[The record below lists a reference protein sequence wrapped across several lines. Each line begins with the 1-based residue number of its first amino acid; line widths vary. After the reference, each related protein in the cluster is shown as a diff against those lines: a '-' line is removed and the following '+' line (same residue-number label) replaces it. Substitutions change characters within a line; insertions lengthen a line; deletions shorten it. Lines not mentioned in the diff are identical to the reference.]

1 MNLKCRSDMK
11 TKNYPRALMPQIK
24 KSNLKEAPHPYKK
37 MNMLVR
43 RIKPSQSERIPE
55 LHNKARSMYRKLIV
69 RPIIVD
75 RDNYI
80 VNGHHRY
87 DVAQELGMK
96 KVKVIKVFVTLEELM
111 EYYEKTI

>member
-1 MNLKCRSDMK
+1 M
-11 TKNYPRALMPQIK
+11 TKNYRREQLPQIRK
-24 KSNLKEAPHPYKK
+24 ANLKEAPHPYKK

-43 RIKPSQSERIPE
+43 RIKPSQSERVPE
-55 LHNKARSMYRKLIV
+55 LHDKARSMYRKIVV

-75 RDNYI
+75 KDNYI

-87 DVAQELGMK
+87 DVAKELGMK

-111 EYYEKTI
+111 KYYEKII

>member
-1 MNLKCRSDMK
+1 M
-11 TKNYPRALMPQIK
+11 TKNYRREQLPQIRK
-24 KSNLKEAPHPYKK
+24 ANLKEAPHPYKK

-43 RIKPSQSERIPE
+43 RIKPSQSERVPE
-55 LHNKARSMYRKLIV
+55 LHDKARSMYRKIVV

-75 RDNYI
+75 KDNYI

-87 DVAQELGMK
+87 DVAKELGMK

-111 EYYEKTI
+111 EYYEKII

>member
-1 MNLKCRSDMK
+1 M
-11 TKNYPRALMPQIK
+11 TKNYRREQLPQIRNA
-24 KSNLKEAPHPYKK
+24 NLKEAPHPYKK

-43 RIKPSQSERIPE
+43 RIKPSQSERVPE
-55 LHNKARSMYRKLIV
+55 LHDKARSMYRKIVV

-75 RDNYI
+75 KDNYI

-87 DVAQELGMK
+87 DVAKELGMK

-111 EYYEKTI
+111 EYYEKII